1 MPVRSVMKDVGDRG
15 LVVLS
20 LAVTLALGTVPA
32 SADVPLLV
40 TREWLSARLS
50 DTQLRIVDMSTER
63 ATYRRGHIPGAVYLH
78 VDDVRVAVP
87 AGGYRLPT
95 EGEGARLM
103 EKLGIEPQTIV
114 VVYDDEGGLHAAR
127 LFYTLEVLGHAR
139 VAILDLSLIHI

>member
-1 MPVRSVMKDVGDRG
+1 MKDVGDRG

-50 DTQLRIVDMSTER
+50 DTQLRIVDMSTEH
-63 ATYRRGHIPGAVYLH
+63 ATYRRGHIPGAAYLH
-78 VDDVRVAVP
+78 VDDVRVAVS

-95 EGEGARLM
+95 EGEGARLL
-103 EKLGIEPQTIV
+103 EKLKYMISPTIATGRPKIVRKTISTMGI
-114 VVYDDEGGLHAAR
+114 
-127 LFYTLEVLGHAR
+127 
-139 VAILDLSLIHI
+139 AIQGTSSPE

>member
-63 ATYRRGHIPGAVYLH
+63 ATYRRGHI
-78 VDDVRVAVP
+78 R
-87 AGGYRLPT
+87 
-95 EGEGARLM
+95 ARSTSTSM
-103 EKLGIEPQTIV
+103 TCASPFPRADIDCRRK
-114 VVYDDEGGLHAAR
+114 AR
-127 LFYTLEVLGHAR
+127 GR
-139 VAILDLSLIHI
+139 GSWRSSGSSRRR